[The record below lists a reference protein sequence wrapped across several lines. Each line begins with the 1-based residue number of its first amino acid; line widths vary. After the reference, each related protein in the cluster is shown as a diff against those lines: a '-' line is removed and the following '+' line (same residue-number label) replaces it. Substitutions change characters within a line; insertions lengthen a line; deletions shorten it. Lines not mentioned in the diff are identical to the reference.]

1 MYIILLL
8 VIIGFVI
15 LLGFLLAPG
24 MSGRRKVRRFLGVRW
39 AHRGLHDR
47 KKGIPENS
55 LAAFRKAVE
64 RGCGI
69 ELDVHLTRD
78 RRLVV
83 FHDDTFERMCGRS
96 GIVEQT
102 DYEALRSYRLDGT
115 GERIPLLE
123 EALRCIDG
131 RVPLLIEVK
140 LPNTDTEICRRLDTV
155 LRSYRGE
162 YMI

>member
-69 ELDVHLTRD
+69 ELDVQSD
-78 RRLVV
+78 KGPAAGRL
-83 FHDDTFERMCGRS
+83 
-96 GIVEQT
+96 
-102 DYEALRSYRLDGT
+102 
-115 GERIPLLE
+115 P
-123 EALRCIDG
+123 
-131 RVPLLIEVK
+131 
-140 LPNTDTEICRRLDTV
+140 
-155 LRSYRGE
+155 
-162 YMI
+162 